1 MLKILGINLTIQL
14 SESSSE
20 SKEGGHISEM
30 QLHALQRLR
39 TEVEEYERYMDT
51 ITYCMDEE
59 TINAMRDN
67 ELVSNYVVNITVE
80 NKKKSDRST
89 MNPRTVRWLFQTGRD
104 GHVTSTPGHLPIW
117 YVLQAHYVE
126 CICLRAHLRSI
137 KDNNGSVTF
146 TGLDKFDSMDQRLSF
161 VRTHLA
167 SVVELVSFLL
177 VAHWTHLRNVV
188 ENITFEVCHK
198 KEKNQIWIENGSK
211 TLHLRIPSSAESL
224 PDIDEFFSERVR
236 EQIAI
241 SEQMKETMTYL
252 RKKTQQF
259 AKALCGELGGNLA
272 VGTIQED
279 DIIAGLSKESLRYL
293 CPPNAILAT
302 SVIHLP
308 DMHKS
313 VSRAC
318 FVLSA
323 NQPSTSIWK
332 WHTSVGT
339 DNTSDKLTRLRL
351 WIASEGFT
359 DTQSR
364 DRLLLTKDHRGNIM
378 MHVNPNESVA
388 GDKHVLGRWESFSM
402 GEIVGDK
409 SRLTAQRVDF
419 LSYEGVMYRT
429 TGGVEEFVKHL
440 PNVVNVGWKVNSN
453 SPAEVDVTRG
463 VITVYASN
471 CVRDPPLVNS
481 PVWQRKYKKHLQLEA
496 APHLLL
502 QKLND
507 VERHLSRP
515 FCKVNVD
522 WTSWSRFAKEDG
534 LARLAMFT
542 LLTTLDR
549 LEAAVDNAFR
559 QLQYSANKSV
569 EESPGNT
576 GPKSLNV
583 FQNVTVHFDYD
594 LSTPEKSVKQVIN
607 ASPWMLV
614 ILDTRLIVSCKK
626 LIFDDEGEVRDVK
639 YQSKRYADIST
650 NEECPLWTA
659 LHAHVDALTT
669 DHKTQ
674 LRKNV
679 IHRTFDEFQN
689 EWAKRNVSLAVIATV
704 PSLNTSKGFEQLHH
718 PDLPDDVMARY
729 VSKMEDSVEPFFRAL
744 AYLAASRVREKLRN
758 VVGVEVVLPHADDT
772 SRIYGITFQN
782 GVLQYTLTASP
793 DHTKT
798 HSPSR
803 IMLVNAILRALKCK
817 PKWSDETKGRP
828 SAEETSISESYR
840 HGLQL
845 PLLGS
850 ENVFCLELR
859 NAVGDLVTQAEL
871 VKGGDITISV
881 LRDSKTVRCESH
893 VQEQMKGEVRVAWTP
908 PDPHSTDGGG
918 YLVDVRWRGDPVK
931 GSPFPAAAIRPNANR
946 HRALGRGRLVRQAD
960 GCIQAGATWHQIVY
974 HRPHGCTT
982 LGELGQYVRK
992 KETEQHGSRMTNETY
1007 LKTFQWRDLRR
1018 KGWQVKRHAA
1028 LHVYY
1033 RQTGLE
1039 VTQSTSSQTRI
1050 GSARQSRPKTSRPRP
1065 VISTQRLV
1073 SARLRPMSS
1082 KQRPRPGSTSP
1093 RERPKTSRPRPMTS
1107 RPRPMTSRP
1116 RQMTISLEPTSPEP
1130 QPLISH
1136 AIPTFSVTELMGG
1149 HFLLRCRMFQV
1160 GIFETRVQCPVC
1172 NERLRSVSTTHS
1184 ALQAARVIVMPGRI
1198 SCDTSYLEGKCYKIV
1213 KFAIHHL
1220 KEEHSHE
1227 LSLM

>member
-1 MLKILGINLTIQL
+1 MLGISLTIQL

-20 SKEGGHISEM
+20 SKEGEHICEL

-51 ITYCMDEE
+51 IKHCMDEE

-80 NKKKSDRST
+80 NKKNSDRST
-89 MNPRTVRWLFQTGRD
+89 MKKPRTVRWLFQMGRD

-126 CICLRAHLRSI
+126 CVCLGAHLRRI
-137 KDNNGSVTF
+137 KDNNGSATF

-161 VRTHLA
+161 VMTHLA
-167 SVVELVSFLL
+167 SVVELVSFVL

-198 KEKNQIWIENGSK
+198 KEHNQIWIENASK
-211 TLHLRIPSSAESL
+211 TLHLRITSSAESL
-224 PDIDEFFSERVR
+224 PDIDDFLSERVR

-241 SEQMKETMTYL
+241 SEQMKETLTDL

-259 AKALCGELGGNLA
+259 AKDLCCELGVNLTI
-272 VGTIQED
+272 GTIQED

-302 SVIHLP
+302 TVIHQLP
-308 DMHKS
+308 DMHTR
-313 VSRAC
+313 VSRDC
-318 FVLSA
+318 FVLSV

-332 WHTSVGT
+332 WHASVVT
-339 DNTSDKLTRLRL
+339 NNTSDKLRCLRF
-351 WIASEGFT
+351 WIASAIFT
-359 DTQSR
+359 DTQARDR
-364 DRLLLTKDHRGNIM
+364 DRLLLIDDYRGT

-388 GDKHVLGRWESFSM
+388 AGEHVFGRWQSFSL

-409 SRLTAQRVDF
+409 RRVTAQRVDF

-429 TGGVEEFVKHL
+429 TGGVEDFVKHL
-440 PNVVNVGWKVNSN
+440 PNRVNVGWKVNGN
-453 SPAEVDVTRG
+453 SPAEVDVTSG
-463 VITVYASN
+463 VVTVYASDYI
-471 CVRDPPLVNS
+471 RDSPLLNS

-502 QKLND
+502 QKLAN

-534 LARLAMFT
+534 LARLAVFT

-549 LEAAVDNAFR
+549 VEAAVDNAFR
-559 QLQYSANKSV
+559 QLQHSANEYV
-569 EESPGNT
+569 EESPWN
-576 GPKSLNV
+576 KSLYV

-594 LSTPEKSVKQVIN
+594 LSTPEKFVKQVIN

-626 LIFDDEGEVRDVK
+626 LIFDDEGEVLDVK
-639 YQSKRYADIST
+639 YQSERYADISI

-659 LHAHVDALTT
+659 LHAHADALMT
-669 DHKTQ
+669 DHKTH
-674 LRKNV
+674 LLKNV

-689 EWAKRNVSLAVIATV
+689 KWAKRNESLAVTATV
-704 PSLNTSKGFEQLHH
+704 PSLNTSTGFEQLHH

-729 VSKMEDSVEPFFRAL
+729 VTKMEDSVEPFFRAL
-744 AYLAASRVREKLRN
+744 AYLAASRVREKLRK
-758 VVGVEVVLPHADDT
+758 VASVEVVLPHADDT

-782 GVLQYTLTASP
+782 GVLQYTLTATS
-793 DHTKT
+793 DHAKT

-817 PKWSDETKGRP
+817 PKWSDETKARI
-828 SAEETSISESYR
+828 SAEETSISEFYR

-859 NAVGDLVTQAEL
+859 NAVGDLVTQDEL
-871 VKGGDITISV
+871 VKDGDITISV
-881 LRDSKTVRCESH
+881 LRDSEKVTCESH
-893 VQEQMKGEVRVAWTP
+893 VQEQMKEEVRVAWTP
-908 PDPHSTDGGG
+908 PDPTYDDVG
-918 YLVDVRWRGDPVK
+918 YLVEVRWRGDPVK
-931 GSPFPAAAIRPNANR
+931 GSPFPAAPIRPNVSR

-974 HRPHGCTT
+974 HRPHGCRT

-992 KETEQHGSRMTNETY
+992 KETEQHRCRMTTETF
-1007 LKTFQWRDLRR
+1007 LKTFQWRDLLR
-1018 KGWQVKRHAA
+1018 KGWQVKSHAA
-1028 LHVYY
+1028 LQVYY
-1033 RQTGLE
+1033 RVTRLE
-1039 VTQSTSSQTRI
+1039 ETQSTSSQTRL
-1050 GSARQSRPKTSRPRP
+1050 GSARRSRPMTSRPRP
-1065 VISTQRLV
+1065 VSSTQRLV
-1073 SARLRPMSS
+1073 SAKLRPMSS
-1082 KQRPRPGSTSP
+1082 KQQPRSGSTSP
-1093 RERPKTSRPRPMTS
+1093 RERPMTT
-1107 RPRPMTSRP
+1107 RQ
-1116 RQMTISLEPTSPEP
+1116 RQMTVDV
-1130 QPLISH
+1130 
-1136 AIPTFSVTELMGG
+1136 A
-1149 HFLLRCRMFQV
+1149 RA
-1160 GIFETRVQCPVC
+1160 
-1172 NERLRSVSTTHS
+1172 TT
-1184 ALQAARVIVMPGRI
+1184 
-1198 SCDTSYLEGKCYKIV
+1198 TN
-1213 KFAIHHL
+1213 
-1220 KEEHSHE
+1220 
-1227 LSLM
+1227 

>member
-1 MLKILGINLTIQL
+1 MLGINLTIQL

-20 SKEGGHISEM
+20 SKEGGHISEL

-51 ITYCMDEE
+51 ITYYMDEE

-67 ELVSNYVVNITVE
+67 ELVSNYVVNITIE
-80 NKKKSDRST
+80 NKTTSDRST
-89 MNPRTVRWLFQTGRD
+89 MKPRTVRWLFQMGRD
-104 GHVTSTPGHLPIW
+104 GHVTSTPRHLPIW

-126 CICLRAHLRSI
+126 CVCLRAHLRSI

-167 SVVELVSFLL
+167 SVVELVSFVL
-177 VAHWTHLRNVV
+177 VTHWTHLRNVV
-188 ENITFEVCHK
+188 ENITLEVCHK
-198 KEKNQIWIENGSK
+198 KEQNQIWIENGSK

-241 SEQMKETMTYL
+241 SEQMKETVTDL

-259 AKALCGELGGNLA
+259 AKDLCRELGGSLA

-302 SVIHLP
+302 SVIHQLP
-308 DMHKS
+308 AMHKR
-313 VSRAC
+313 VSRDC
-318 FVLSA
+318 FVLTA
-323 NQPSTSIWK
+323 NQPPTSIWK
-332 WHTSVGT
+332 WHVRVVTK
-339 DNTSDKLTRLRL
+339 NTSDKLRRLRF

-359 DTQSR
+359 DTQTG
-364 DRLLLTKDHRGNIM
+364 DRLLLTKDHKGNIM

-388 GDKHVLGRWESFSM
+388 GDKHVLGRWESFSL

-409 SRLTAQRVDF
+409 RRVTAQRVDF
-419 LSYEGVMYRT
+419 LSYEGAMYRT
-429 TGGVEEFVKHL
+429 SGGVEDFVKHL
-440 PNVVNVGWKVNSN
+440 PNVVNVGWKVNGN

-463 VITVYASN
+463 VITVYASD
-471 CVRDPPLVNS
+471 CFRDPPLLYS

-502 QKLND
+502 QKLAD
-507 VERHLSRP
+507 VERHLSKA

-559 QLQYSANKSV
+559 QLQYSSNECG

-576 GPKSLNV
+576 GPKSLYV

-594 LSTPEKSVKQVIN
+594 VSTPEKSVKQIIN

-614 ILDTRLIVSCKK
+614 MLDTRLIVSCKK
-626 LIFDDEGEVRDVK
+626 LIFDDEGEVLDVK
-639 YQSKRYADIST
+639 YQSERYADIST
-650 NEECPLWTA
+650 NEQCPLWTA
-659 LHAHVDALTT
+659 LHAHVDALMT
-669 DHKTQ
+669 DHKTH

-679 IHRTFDEFQN
+679 IHRTFDEFQKK
-689 EWAKRNVSLAVIATV
+689 WAKRNVSLAVTATV
-704 PSLNTSKGFEQLHH
+704 PSLNTSTGFEQLHH

-729 VSKMEDSVEPFFRAL
+729 VSKMDDSVEPFFRAL

-758 VVGVEVVLPHADDT
+758 VAGVEVVLPHADDT

-782 GVLQYTLTASP
+782 GVLQYTLTVSS

-817 PKWSDETKGRP
+817 PKWSDETKGRT

-859 NAVGDLVTQAEL
+859 NDVGDLVTQAEL
-871 VKGGDITISV
+871 VKDGDITISV
-881 LRDSKTVRCESH
+881 LRDSKTVTCESH

-908 PDPHSTDGGG
+908 PDPHPTDGGG

-931 GSPFPAAAIRPNANR
+931 GSPFPAAPIRPNASR

-974 HRPHGCTT
+974 HRPHGCKT
-982 LGELGQYVRK
+982 LGELGEYVRK
-992 KETEQHGSRMTNETY
+992 KETEQRECRMTTETF
-1007 LKTFQWRDLRR
+1007 LKNFQWRDLRR

-1028 LHVYY
+1028 LQVYY

-1039 VTQSTSSQTRI
+1039 ITQSTTSQTRV
-1050 GSARQSRPKTSRPRP
+1050 GSARQSRPMTSRPRP
-1065 VISTQRLV
+1065 VTSTQRLV

-1093 RERPKTSRPRPMTS
+1093 RERP
-1107 RPRPMTSRP
+1107 MTSRP
-1116 RQMTISLEPTSPEP
+1116 RQMTVSLEPMSPEP
-1130 QPLISH
+1130 QPLISR

-1149 HFLLRCRMFQV
+1149 HFLLRCRTVQV

-1198 SCDTSYLEGKCYKIV
+1198 SCETSYLEGKCYNIV
-1213 KFAIHHL
+1213 MFAIHYI
-1220 KEEHSHE
+1220 KEEHLHE